1 MTRSGDDGRY
11 EAPIG
16 RLVGAGAG
24 VRRGRIAAIIVTLV
38 VGSAVGLAI
47 LPGRPVIP
55 APTPRPSHVAELSPS
70 TRATSSRVEA
80 LADLPDRAIAGAPR
94 PVLVERRGDDA
105 RLVRWTPG
113 QGLSPIAVIPG
124 AFAGLE
130 GEVLFVVRSPASGL
144 LFVLSNGSGASA
156 VGHARVVGTSGSVL
170 WDREGVIAAPSAVWS
185 SDGSIVAAAAPG
197 GQWRIVSIRDGV
209 ASGRV
214 VDLPS
219 VATPGAALPSGAPR
233 RPELEPETLPL
244 GFSADGRWVY
254 GAFISPQLS
263 TITTGFRVSISQDRA
278 ERVATFGVGRP
289 DGLAPLPGT
298 IGARIV
304 DPSSG
309 RIADWRANSDFAG
322 GPPTV
327 EVREPDGAFAFA
339 VDAGTPL
346 GSAWDADGSLYVLSA
361 DSLLFPDR
369 TSLVRVE
376 RDGSVGRPIF
386 ETGPVAGSSLLG
398 VWNGFAAL
406 GLTVGQPSSA
416 SQLVLV
422 DLAEPTRR
430 AAVDLVAGTEGS
442 YLSADLAP

>member
-1 MTRSGDDGRY
+1 
-11 EAPIG
+11 
-16 RLVGAGAG
+16 
-24 VRRGRIAAIIVTLV
+24 VT
-38 VGSAVGLAI
+38 
-47 LPGRPVIP
+47 
-55 APTPRPSHVAELSPS
+55 
-70 TRATSSRVEA
+70 
-80 LADLPDRAIAGAPR
+80 
-94 PVLVERRGDDA
+94 
-105 RLVRWTPG
+105 
-113 QGLSPIAVIPG
+113 
-124 AFAGLE
+124 
-130 GEVLFVVRSPASGL
+130 
-144 LFVLSNGSGASA
+144 
-156 VGHARVVGTSGSVL
+156 
-170 WDREGVIAAPSAVWS
+170 
-185 SDGSIVAAAAPG
+185 
-197 GQWRIVSIRDGV
+197 IRNGV

-214 VDLPS
+214 ADLPS
-219 VATPGAALPSGAPR
+219 VAAPGADLPAGASSP
-233 RPELEPETLPL
+233 PGLEPETLLL
-244 GFSADGRWVY
+244 GFSDDGRWVY

-263 TITTGFRVSISQDRA
+263 TITTGFRVSTSENRA
-278 ERVATFGVGRP
+278 ELVTTFGVGRP

-327 EVREPDGAFAFA
+327 EVRNPDGGFGFA

-376 RDGSVGRPIF
+376 RDGTVGRPIF

-398 VWNGFAAL
+398 VWNRFAVL
-406 GLTVGQPSSA
+406 GLTVGRPSSA

-422 DLAEPTRR
+422 DLAEPTRS
-430 AAVDLVAGTEGS
+430 AAVNLLAGTEAS